1 MITMLVSDGLLSAV
15 MEKTLLYNQ
24 EEGPNKNTST
34 ADLLLT
40 LSLKAHTKDIRVRVE
55 ISRAIHILSGGWTE

>member
-15 MEKTLLYNQ
+15 LEKTLLYNQ
-24 EEGPNKNTST
+24 EEGPNKVTST

-40 LSLKAHTKDIRVRVE
+40 LSLKAHTKDIRV
-55 ISRAIHILSGGWTE
+55 